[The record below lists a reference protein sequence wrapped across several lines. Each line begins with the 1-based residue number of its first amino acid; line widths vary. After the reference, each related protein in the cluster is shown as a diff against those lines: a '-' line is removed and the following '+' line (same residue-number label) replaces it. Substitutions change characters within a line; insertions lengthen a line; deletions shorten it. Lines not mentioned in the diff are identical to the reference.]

1 MNIIKIV
8 LQLEISFTTV
18 ELSIIFVNHTLIC
31 HKEHECT
38 CHDLL

>member
-8 LQLEISFTTV
+8 LQLEISFTMV
-18 ELSIIFVNHTLIC
+18 ELSIFVSRTLIC
-31 HKEHECT
+31 HKEHKCT